1 MGKKYTSGDI
11 LRAPAWIDENL
22 LCVCIYQQENTVN
35 SIQGFGLYS
44 YDEHFNRY
52 SKLVDSDEWNEFE
65 VIGNIYE
72 NADLLERSKYERE
85 NRKIKIY

>member
-11 LRAPAWIDENL
+11 LRAPAWIEENL

-44 YDEHFNRY
+44 YNEQFNRY
-52 SKLVDSDEWNEFE
+52 SKLVDSDEWDEFE

-72 NADLLERSKYERE
+72 NTDLLERSK
-85 NRKIKIY
+85 